1 MERNL
6 LKLQQLIYGATGKL
20 FIKSISY
27 SEIMKEIIEIKSA
40 SIVDGFILNDSFVSN
55 QELSSYT
62 LDDWRLIYAQYQCTY
77 GFPSEEDLELVNNH
91 LINSSFQ
98 NKDTFV
104 PKDESC
110 SSKTDRIVHIF
121 NPEDTEPNALVKYLA
136 EVMSSKAVL
145 RANQIEMLQVAPEE
159 FLTKAFEIANFT
171 INETRMIIVNMLVEL
186 NYQGKL
192 FSSPDDIV
200 RFIYANYAT
209 IRSGKTKPTETKL
222 NKTLLSKVDFDIP
235 TSMRKK
241 ILNTLN
247 QFTHF
252 SVAPQFKKYLQ
263 FWKRVFKQCAYTSES
278 KMTKRFPFA
287 FEIKEKLYKSTIKTE
302 NTDIEYFR
310 SIGDLGTAFSIE
322 LNNPGQML
330 RRISSYVRY
339 PIGSKYA
346 RKKALIKNNVHYV
359 KSFTVVKSDITEII
373 EDQMFDETLLM
384 CNPKL
389 LFQVLALLRNKTLH
403 KAMSTK
409 KCNGK
414 EVNYL
419 SQPLPGFDKR
429 LTDIVV
435 DKIKIA
441 LSAILQRRNSVLGK
455 VYIDKSVENFPLQF
469 SGRLD
474 TATSMSG
481 AYYPSGS
488 KISLG
493 DIIANAKNPVEEP
506 IVRFGIAWKGESCD
520 IDLSTSFIGDSSSKQ
535 CYFGTP
541 QFKYDGELVAVSS
554 GDVTSCR
561 RDIFSVEFIDLD
573 YAKFKEINDRL
584 KAVDTIY
591 NSINC
596 FSNIKFS
603 ELDCYF
609 FFQVIDKSKRV
620 TPRNKNVTIKLDECD
635 FAIKLNDASR
645 LCTGVMID
653 VDTDMIT
660 VINQDIAI
668 DPYQSIMHFQ
678 DKCIEAIES
687 KVGTQIFFNE
697 ALELAIDPEQIV
709 DTVANASTVIT
720 GNQYHTFTLMNEQS
734 LKVLN
739 IATNAEQLEDLIF

>member
-1 MERNL
+1 MSRNL

-27 SEIMKEIIEIKSA
+27 AEIMKEVIEIKSA
-40 SIVDGFILNDSFVSN
+40 STVDGFILNDSFVSN
-55 QELSSYT
+55 QELTSYT
-62 LDDWRLIYAQYQCTY
+62 ANDWRLIYAQYQCTY
-77 GFPSEEDLELVNNH
+77 GFPSEEDLELVNEH
-91 LINSSFQ
+91 RINSSLQ

-104 PKDESC
+104 PIDESF

-121 NPEDTEPNALVKYLA
+121 NPESTEPNALVKYLA
-136 EVMSSKAVL
+136 EIMSSKAVL
-145 RANQIEMLQVAPEE
+145 RANQIEMLEVAPEE

-171 INETRMIIVNMLVEL
+171 INETRMMIVNMLVQL

-200 RFIYANYAT
+200 RFIYANYSI
-209 IRSGKTKPTETKL
+209 IRSDRSKPTDTKL

-263 FWKRVFKQCAYTSES
+263 FWKRVFKQCSYASEA

-287 FEIKEKLYKSTIKTE
+287 FNIKEKLYKSTIKTE

-339 PIGSKYA
+339 PIGAKYA
-346 RKKALIKNNVHYV
+346 RKRAETKANEYAQ
-359 KSFTVVKSDITEII
+359 SFTVVKSDITEII

-403 KAMSTK
+403 KAMSVK

-414 EVNYL
+414 QVNYL

-455 VYIDKSVENFPLQF
+455 IYIDKSVANFPLQF

-493 DIIANAKNPVEEP
+493 DIIANAKNPVENP
-506 IVRFGIAWKGESCD
+506 IIRFGIAWKGECCD
-520 IDLSTSFIGDSSSKQ
+520 IDLSTSFLGDKNQYQ
-535 CYFGTP
+535 CYFGNP
-541 QFKYDGELVAVSS
+541 QFTYDGELVAVSS
-554 GDVTSCR
+554 GDITSCR
-561 RDIFSVEFIDLD
+561 RDVFSVEFIDLD
-573 YAKFKEINDRL
+573 YAKFKEINDKF

-596 FSNIKFS
+596 YSNIKFS
-603 ELDCYF
+603 DLDCYF
-609 FFQVIDKSKRV
+609 FLQVIDKSKRV
-620 TPRNKNVTIKLDECD
+620 APGNRQVTIKLDECD
-635 FAIKLNDASR
+635 FAVKLNDASR
-645 LCTGVMID
+645 LCTGLMID

-660 VINQDIAI
+660 VINKSVEI
-668 DPYQSIMHFQ
+668 DTYQSIMHFQ

-697 ALELAIDPEQIV
+697 ALELAVDPEQIV
-709 DTVANASTVIT
+709 DKVADANTVIT
-720 GNQYHTFTLMNEQS
+720 GNQYHAFTDNIKS
-734 LKVLN
+734 LN

>member
-27 SEIMKEIIEIKSA
+27 SEIMKEIIEIRSA
-40 SIVDGFILNDSFVSN
+40 SIVDGFILNNSFVSN
-55 QELSSYT
+55 KELSAYT
-62 LDDWRLIYAQYQCTY
+62 IDDWRLIYAQYQCTY
-77 GFPSEEDLELVNNH
+77 GSPSEEDLELVNDH
-91 LINSSFQ
+91 IINSSFQ

-121 NPEDTEPNALVKYLA
+121 NHEDTEPNALVKYLA

-145 RANQIEMLQVAPEE
+145 RANQIEMLQVTPEE
-159 FLTKAFEIANFT
+159 FITKAFEIANFT
-171 INETRMIIVNMLVEL
+171 INETRMMIVNMLVEL

-209 IRSGKTKPTETKL
+209 IRSDKSKPTDTKL

-287 FEIKEKLYKSTIKTE
+287 FDIKEKLYKSTIKTE

-330 RRISSYVRY
+330 RKISSYVRY
-339 PIGSKYA
+339 PIGAKYA
-346 RKKALIKNNVHYV
+346 RKRASIKNEYGTT
-359 KSFTVVKSDITEII
+359 FTVVKSDITEII

-414 EVNYL
+414 QVSYL

-429 LTDIVV
+429 LTDIVI

-455 VYIDKSVENFPLQF
+455 VYIDKSVANFPLQL

-520 IDLSTSFIGDSSSKQ
+520 IDLSTSFIGDKNQFQ
-535 CYFGTP
+535 CYFNNP
-541 QFKYDGELVAVSS
+541 QFNYDGELVAVSS

-561 RDIFSVEFIDLD
+561 KDIFSVEFIDLD
-573 YAKFKEINDRL
+573 YARFKEINNRL

-603 ELDCYF
+603 EMDCYF

-620 TPRNKNVTIKLDECD
+620 TPGNRNVTIKLDECD

-660 VINQDIAI
+660 VINQAVAI
-668 DPYQSIMHFQ
+668 NYYQSIMHFQ

-687 KVGTQIFFNE
+687 RIGTQIFFNE
-697 ALELAIDPEQIV
+697 VLELAIDPEQIV
-709 DTVANASTVIT
+709 DTIVDASTVIT
-720 GNQYHTFTLMNEQS
+720 GNQYDNFAFTDNTRL
-734 LKVLN
+734 LN

>member
-1 MERNL
+1 MSRNL

-27 SEIMKEIIEIKSA
+27 AEIMKEVIEIKSA
-40 SIVDGFILNDSFVSN
+40 STVDGFILNDSFVSN
-55 QELSSYT
+55 KELSAYT
-62 LDDWRLIYAQYQCTY
+62 IDDWRLIYAQYQCTY
-77 GFPSEEDLELVNNH
+77 GYPSEEDLELVNDH
-91 LINSSFQ
+91 IINSSFQ
-98 NKDTFV
+98 NKYTFV
-104 PKDESC
+104 PIDPSY
-110 SSKTDRIVHIF
+110 SSNTDTIVHIF
-121 NPEDTEPNALVKYLA
+121 NPESTEPNALVKYLA
-136 EVMSSKAVL
+136 EVMSFKAVL
-145 RANQIEMLQVAPEE
+145 RANQIEMLEVAPEE

-171 INETRMIIVNMLVEL
+171 INETRMMIVNMLVEL

-200 RFIYANYAT
+200 RFIYANYAVV
-209 IRSGKTKPTETKL
+209 RADKSKPTDTKL
-222 NKTLLSKVDFDIP
+222 NKTLLSKIDFDIP

-263 FWKRVFKQCAYTSES
+263 FWKRVFKQCSYTSEA

-287 FEIKEKLYKSTIKTE
+287 FNIKEKLYKSTIKTE

-339 PIGSKYA
+339 PIGAKYA
-346 RKKALIKNNVHYV
+346 RKRAENKANEYAQ
-359 KSFTVVKSDITEII
+359 SFTVVKSDITEII

-389 LFQVLALLRNKTLH
+389 LFQVLALLKNKTLH
-403 KAMSTK
+403 KAMSVK

-414 EVNYL
+414 QVNYL

-441 LSAILQRRNSVLGK
+441 LSAILQRRNSVIGK
-455 VYIDKSVENFPLQF
+455 VYIDKSVANFPLQF

-488 KISLG
+488 KISLE

-520 IDLSTSFIGDSSSKQ
+520 IDLSTSFLGNRSSKQ
-535 CYFGTP
+535 CYFGMP
-541 QFKYDGELVAVSS
+541 EFNYDGELVAVSS

-573 YAKFKEINDRL
+573 YAKFKEINNRL
-584 KAVDTIY
+584 KAFDTIY

-596 FSNIKFS
+596 YSKNIKFS

-609 FFQVIDKSKRV
+609 FLQVIDKSKRV
-620 TPRNKNVTIKLDECD
+620 EKGNRNVSIKLDECD
-635 FAIKLNDASR
+635 FAVKLNDASR
-645 LCTGVMID
+645 LCTGLMID

-660 VINQDIAI
+660 VINKSVDI
-668 DPYQSIMHFQ
+668 DSYQSIVHFQ
-678 DKCIEAIES
+678 DRCIEAIES

-709 DTVANASTVIT
+709 DKVADANTVIT
-720 GNQYHTFTLMNEQS
+720 GNQYHAFTDNIKS
-734 LKVLN
+734 LN

>member
-1 MERNL
+1 MSRNL

-27 SEIMKEIIEIKSA
+27 AEIMKEVIEIKSD
-40 SIVDGFILNDSFVSN
+40 SRVDGFILNNSFVSN
-55 QELSSYT
+55 KELTSYT
-62 LDDWRLIYAQYQCTY
+62 ADDWRLIYAQYQCTY
-77 GFPSEEDLELVNNH
+77 GFPSEKDLELVNDH
-91 LINSSFQ
+91 LINSSLQ

-104 PKDESC
+104 PMDPSC
-110 SSKTDRIVHIF
+110 SSQTDTIVHIF
-121 NPEDTEPNALVKYLA
+121 NPENSEPNALVKYLA
-136 EVMSSKAVL
+136 EIMSSKAVL
-145 RANQIEMLQVAPEE
+145 RANQIEMLEIAPEE

-200 RFIYANYAT
+200 RFIYANYAVV
-209 IRSGKTKPTETKL
+209 RSDRSKPTDTKL

-235 TSMRKK
+235 TSIRKK

-263 FWKRVFKQCAYTSES
+263 FWKRVFKQCSYTSEA
-278 KMTKRFPFA
+278 KMAKRFPFA
-287 FEIKEKLYKSTIKTE
+287 FDIKEKLYKSTIKTE

-330 RRISSYVRY
+330 RKISSYVRY

-346 RKKALIKNNVHYV
+346 RKRALTNKDQYE

-414 EVNYL
+414 QISYL

-429 LTDIVV
+429 LTDIVI

-441 LSAILQRRNSVLGK
+441 LSAILQRRNSLLGK

-488 KISLG
+488 KISLA
-493 DIIANAKNPVEEP
+493 DIIANAKNPVENP

-520 IDLSTSFIGDSSSKQ
+520 IDLSTSFIGDKGKSQ
-535 CYFGTP
+535 CYFGRP
-541 QFKYDGELVAVSS
+541 EFKYDGELVAVSS
-554 GDVTSCR
+554 GDITSCR
-561 RDIFSVEFIDLD
+561 KDIFSVEFIDLD
-573 YAKFKEINDRL
+573 YAKFKEINDRV

-596 FSNIKFS
+596 YSNIKFS

-609 FFQVIDKSKRV
+609 FLQVIDKSKRV
-620 TPRNKNVTIKLDECD
+620 IPGNRQVTIKLDECD
-635 FAIKLNDASR
+635 FAVKLNDASR
-645 LCTGVMID
+645 LCTGLMID

-660 VINQDIAI
+660 VINKSVEI
-668 DPYQSIMHFQ
+668 DTYQSIMSFQ

-687 KVGTQIFFNE
+687 KTGTQIFFNE

-709 DTVANASTVIT
+709 DTIADANTVIT
-720 GNQYHTFTLMNEQS
+720 GNQYHAFTDNIKS
-734 LKVLN
+734 LN